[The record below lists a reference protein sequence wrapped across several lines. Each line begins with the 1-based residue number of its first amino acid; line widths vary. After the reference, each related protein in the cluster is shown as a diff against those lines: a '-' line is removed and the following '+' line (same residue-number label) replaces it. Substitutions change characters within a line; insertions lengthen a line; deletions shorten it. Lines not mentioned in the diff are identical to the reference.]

1 MNRFSGSY
9 FNGIIYSNDRINNPP
24 QMKAAVMGACKS
36 VMVVVFKQRVIQG
49 FGVFYDPNSQVVC
62 QVLKEMNF
70 SLASCQE
77 SSK

>member
-36 VMVVVFKQRVIQG
+36 VMVCCVQTASHSRIR
-49 FGVFYDPNSQVVC
+49 GV
-62 QVLKEMNF
+62 L
-70 SLASCQE
+70 
-77 SSK
+77 